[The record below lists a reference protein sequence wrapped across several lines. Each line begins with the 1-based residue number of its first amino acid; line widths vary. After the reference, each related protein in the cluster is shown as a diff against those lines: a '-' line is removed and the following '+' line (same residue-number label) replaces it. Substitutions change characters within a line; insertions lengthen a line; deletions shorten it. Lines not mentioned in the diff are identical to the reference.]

1 MLEALQKS
9 RQLSVMALDR
19 LTDYLGLLHIE
30 MKLLSRELG
39 VQLISYL
46 AVALFVLFALLF
58 IGIALIVSLWDS
70 EYRGVAAWVVVAL
83 YMSLAGGALAIARRA
98 VTRTGVL
105 ATLREELRRDADL
118 IRESL

>member
-1 MLEALQKS
+1 VLEALQKS

>member
-58 IGIALIVSLWDS
+58 IGIALIVSFWDS